1 MTKKSSI
8 VATLGLA
15 LMTAAAGCGSSGS
28 SAAEQA
34 PSNSNSSG
42 AERAIVEADIIKLDS
57 GRLYALS
64 TAGSLSVID
73 VSAPGRLAMLGQKR
87 LGGEP
92 FELYRRGDLLVT
104 MLNGAFTADGT
115 PVAPKTD
122 AELTQPSYPEARDP
136 KRGAGV
142 VVIDAKDPT
151 KLVPLVYFPVPG
163 EIADSRI
170 VGDVLYLVTYENA
183 QCWQCAPKQS
193 TMVTTFDLKDPMA
206 LRRVDQVIYESPVN
220 NYEQAWGLTAWKR
233 SIFVTP
239 QRMYVGGHSDVDP
252 YELNRA
258 EYREGII
265 DVLDITDPTG
275 KLVRGAHLEVEGS
288 ILSRWQLD
296 ERNGVLRVISQR
308 GAGRTSNG
316 VAMPKVET
324 FTVNSTQS
332 IVPLGLTTLSLPRQE
347 GLRTVRFD
355 DKRAYAITYNQTDPL
370 FTIDLQNPAA
380 PRVRGELHMPGFM
393 FYLEPYGDRLIG
405 LGVDNRDPDGSLNVS
420 LFNVENLDDPRM
432 ISRVPFASP
441 SVGSNQT
448 IVNYELPEDQDRV
461 QKAFRVFADGIVA
474 MPFTYAYQTYYDS
487 RSGGN
492 VCDTVEGAVELIDW
506 KNDSLTHRSR
516 LPVRGTPRRAL
527 QANGEMLAVSDSNVT
542 SYTLTPISAPRQT
555 ADLEIGPCASP
566 YGRGNYDDWGFEDG
580 HYGFFGCSTATA
592 RTASPGGLWMFG
604 LFGLLGLLASAR
616 SARRRAK

>member
-15 LMTAAAGCGSSGS
+15 LVTAAAGCGSSQSG
-28 SAAEQA
+28 AEQA
-34 PSNSNSSG
+34 PSSPSSSDG
-42 AERAIVEADIIKLDS
+42 AARAIVEADIIKLDS

-64 TAGSLSVID
+64 TAGSLSVVD

-92 FELYRRGDLLVT
+92 FEMYRRGDLLVT

-122 AELTQPSYPEARDP
+122 AELSTPTYPEARDP

-142 VVIDAKDPT
+142 VVIDAKDPS

-170 VGDVLYLVTYENA
+170 VGDVLYMVTYENA

-193 TMVTTFDLKDPMA
+193 TMVTTFDLRDPTA
-206 LRRVDQVIYESPVN
+206 LRRVDQVVYEAPTN
-220 NYEQAWGLTAWKR
+220 TYEQVWGLTAWKR

-239 QRMYVGGHSDVDP
+239 QRMYIGGHSDENPDQFDRGV
-252 YELNRA
+252 
-258 EYREGII
+258 YREGII

-275 KLVRGAHLEVEGS
+275 KLVRGARIEVEGS

-308 GAGRTSNG
+308 GAGRTANG
-316 VAMPKVET
+316 IAMPKVET

-332 IVPLGLTTLSLPRQE
+332 FTPLGTTNLALPRQE

-370 FTIDLQNPAA
+370 FTIDLENPAA

-405 LGVDNRDPDGSLNVS
+405 LGVDSSDPDGSLNVS

-441 SVGSNQT
+441 HVGSDQT
-448 IVNYELPEDQDRV
+448 IVNYELPEDQDRI
-461 QKAFRVFADGIVA
+461 QKAFRVFGDGIVA
-474 MPFTYAYQTYYDS
+474 MPFTYAYQSYYDR
-487 RSGGN
+487 RSGYDA
-492 VCDTVEGAVELIDW
+492 CDAVKGAVELIDW
-506 KNDSLTHRSR
+506 QNDKLTHRSR
-516 LPVRGTPRRAL
+516 LPVRGMPRRAL
-527 QANGEMLAVSDSNVT
+527 QSNGEMLAVSDSNIT
-542 SYTLTPISAPRQT
+542 SYALTPVSAPRQT
-555 ADLEIGPCASP
+555 ADLEIGPCTSP
-566 YGRGNYDDWGFEDG
+566 YDRGYYEGWGYDDA
-580 HYGFFGCSTATA
+580 HHGFFGCSASA
-592 RTASPGGLWMFG
+592 SRSSSPGGLWLFG
-604 LFGLLGLLASAR
+604 LFGLLGLASAAR
-616 SARRRAK
+616 TARRRSR